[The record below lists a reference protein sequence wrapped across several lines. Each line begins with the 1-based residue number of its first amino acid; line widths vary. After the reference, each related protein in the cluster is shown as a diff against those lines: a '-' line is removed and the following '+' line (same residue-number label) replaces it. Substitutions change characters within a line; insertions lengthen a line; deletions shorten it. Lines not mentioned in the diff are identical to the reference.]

1 MSKKGENI
9 YKRKDGRWEGR
20 YIKFY
25 DGDGKAKYGYLYG
38 KTYNEVKGKLINA
51 QVVVQSGMLPE
62 AKRTVLYSEILSAW
76 LQSTRI
82 NVKEST
88 YMRYKHLVEKHIAPY
103 LGAYQLNRI
112 SSQLVERYVDDK
124 LKNGRVDGNG
134 GLSHK
139 TVTDIITII
148 RSSMDYASYNGFGV
162 ACNLSKLSV
171 KKRDKEMRVLTVQE
185 QKSLTSILLFET
197 DLTKVGVL
205 ISLYTGIRIGELCA
219 LRWENL
225 SIENKTLRVR
235 ETMQRIQSPETTEKA
250 KTKIVITEPK
260 SKCSIRDIPL
270 PDFLIDL
277 IDEYQAAP
285 KAFVLTGDKN
295 RYVEPRTMQN
305 RFQRYAKESG
315 IVQANYHS
323 LRHTFA
329 TRCVEVGFEIKSLS
343 EILGHA
349 NVNITLNRYVHSSFD
364 LKCNNMNKLSI
375 MA

>member
-25 DGDGKAKYGYLYG
+25 DAAGKAKYGYLYG
-38 KTYNEVKGKLINA
+38 KTYSEVKIRLRDVQADLKYGVIPKLKTT
-51 QVVVQSGMLPE
+51 P
-62 AKRTVLYSEILSAW
+62 LYSDILVAW

-88 YMRYKHLVEKHIAPY
+88 YMRYKHLSDKHIVPF
-103 LGAYQLNRI
+103 LGKYPLSKI
-112 SSQLVERYVDDK
+112 SSQLVERFVDEK
-124 LKNGRVDGNG
+124 LKSGRIDGQG
-134 GLSHK
+134 GLSPK
-139 TVTDIITII
+139 TVTDMLTII
-148 RSSMDYASYNGFGV
+148 KSSMDYGSYNGFPIS
-162 ACNLSKLSV
+162 CNLSKISV
-171 KKRDKEMRVLTVQE
+171 KKKEKEMRVLTIQE
-185 QKSLTSILLFET
+185 QKCLTNVLLDVTDLSKLGILL
-197 DLTKVGVL
+197 
-205 ISLYTGIRIGELCA
+205 SLYTGIRIGELCA

-225 SIENKTLRVR
+225 SVESKTLRVR
-235 ETMQRIQSPETTEKA
+235 ETMQRIQSSEVSEKT

-270 PDFLIDL
+270 PDFLLDI
-277 IDEYQAAP
+277 IREHQGFP
-285 KAFVLTGDKN
+285 KAFVLTGDRN
-295 RYVEPRTMQN
+295 RYIEPRTMQN
-305 RFQRYAKESG
+305 HFQRYVKECG
-315 IVQANYHS
+315 IDKANYHS

-364 LKCNNMNKLSI
+364 LKCNNMNKLTI
-375 MA
+375 VA

>member
-25 DGDGKAKYGYLYG
+25 NGDGKAKYGYLYG
-38 KTYNEVKGKLINA
+38 KTYSEVKSKLRDIQA
-51 QVVVQSGMLPE
+51 DLKYGILPKSQVTITY
-62 AKRTVLYSEILSAW
+62 AEILIAW
-76 LQSTRI
+76 LQSSRI

-88 YMRYKHLVEKHIAPY
+88 YMRYKQLIDKHIAPS
-103 LGAYQLNRI
+103 LGIFQLNRI
-112 SSQLVERYVDDK
+112 STQLVEKFVDDK
-124 LKNGRVDGNG
+124 LKCGRLDGNG
-134 GLSHK
+134 GLSPK

-148 RSSMDYASYNGFGV
+148 KSSMEYASYNGFSV
-162 ACNLSKLSV
+162 TCNLSKLSI
-171 KKRDKEMRVLTVQE
+171 KKKEKEMRVLTTQE
-185 QKSLTSILLFET
+185 QKSLTCILLSET
-197 DLTKVGVL
+197 DLSKLGVL
-205 ISLYTGIRIGELCA
+205 LSLYTGIRIGELCA

-225 SIENKTLRVR
+225 SIDNKTLRVR
-235 ETMQRIQSPETTEKA
+235 ETMQRIQSPESSEKT

-270 PDFLIDL
+270 PDFLLEIVK
-277 IDEYQAAP
+277 EFQSSP
-285 KAFVLTGDKN
+285 KAFVLTGERN
-295 RYVEPRTMQN
+295 RYIEPRTMQN
-305 RFQRYAKESG
+305 RFQRYVKESG
-315 IVQANYHS
+315 IQQANYHS

-364 LKCNNMNKLSI
+364 LKSNNMNKLHI
-375 MA
+375 VA

>member
-103 LGAYQLNRI
+103 LGTYQLNRI

-134 GLSHK
+134 GLSPK

-148 RSSMDYASYNGFGV
+148 KSSMDYASYNGFGV
-162 ACNLSKLSV
+162 ACNLS
-171 KKRDKEMRVLTVQE
+171 
-185 QKSLTSILLFET
+185 
-197 DLTKVGVL
+197 
-205 ISLYTGIRIGELCA
+205 
-219 LRWENL
+219 
-225 SIENKTLRVR
+225 
-235 ETMQRIQSPETTEKA
+235 
-250 KTKIVITEPK
+250 
-260 SKCSIRDIPL
+260 
-270 PDFLIDL
+270 
-277 IDEYQAAP
+277 
-285 KAFVLTGDKN
+285 
-295 RYVEPRTMQN
+295 
-305 RFQRYAKESG
+305 
-315 IVQANYHS
+315 
-323 LRHTFA
+323 
-329 TRCVEVGFEIKSLS
+329 
-343 EILGHA
+343 
-349 NVNITLNRYVHSSFD
+349 
-364 LKCNNMNKLSI
+364 
-375 MA
+375 

>member
-25 DGDGKAKYGYLYG
+25 NGDGKAKYGYLYG
-38 KTYNEVKGKLINA
+38 KTYSEVKSKLRD
-51 QVVVQSGMLPE
+51 VQADLKYGILPKPQ
-62 AKRTVLYSEILSAW
+62 ATITYSEILIAW
-76 LQSTRI
+76 LQSSRI

-88 YMRYKHLVEKHIAPY
+88 YMRYKQLIDKHIAPS
-103 LGAYQLNRI
+103 LGIFQLNRI
-112 SSQLVERYVDDK
+112 STQLVERFVDDK
-124 LKNGRVDGNG
+124 LKCGRLDGNG
-134 GLSHK
+134 GLSPK

-148 RSSMDYASYNGFGV
+148 KSSMEYASYNGFSV
-162 ACNLSKLSV
+162 TCNLSKLSI
-171 KKRDKEMRVLTVQE
+171 KKKEKEMRVLTTQE
-185 QKSLTSILLFET
+185 QKSLTCILLSET
-197 DLTKVGVL
+197 DLSKLGVL
-205 ISLYTGIRIGELCA
+205 LSLYTGIRIGELCA

-225 SIENKTLRVR
+225 SIDNKTLRVR
-235 ETMQRIQSPETTEKA
+235 ETMQRIQSSESSEKS

-270 PDFLIDL
+270 PDFLLEIVK
-277 IDEYQAAP
+277 EFQSSP
-285 KAFVLTGDKN
+285 KAFVLTGERN
-295 RYVEPRTMQN
+295 RYIEPRTMQN
-305 RFQRYAKESG
+305 RFQRYVKESG
-315 IVQANYHS
+315 IQQANYHS

-364 LKCNNMNKLSI
+364 LKSNNMNKLHI
-375 MA
+375 VA